1 MLAIFIKDFF
11 DQLILPVV
19 KLALVMALLLT
30 PFAGIALVEKFVGS
44 VGGLH
49 ASEVS
54 AEGSSEDDDWKSPAG
69 YWGACK

>member
-11 DQLILPVV
+11 NQLILPVV

-30 PFAGIALVEKFVGS
+30 PFAGIALVEKFVGF

-49 ASEVS
+49 ASG
-54 AEGSSEDDDWKSPAG
+54 APTEGCYEKDDWQSPTG

>member
-1 MLAIFIKDFF
+1 MLTLFAKAFF
-11 DQLILPVV
+11 AELILPCV
-19 KLALVMALLLT
+19 KWAMVMALLLT

-49 ASEVS
+49 ASE
-54 AEGSSEDDDWKSPAG
+54 APIEGSDDDWNSPTG